1 MDMYGM
7 HVMSVALVVV
17 CARNWWLVR
26 KYDRLRIAFRQ
37 RLKDHDAI
45 VAWNEFHQDRDLQ
58 APYMPR
64 VPKVQTNKKK
74 KKKQKVKQQST
85 AQ

>member
-1 MDMYGM
+1 MHMYGM
-7 HVMSVALVVV
+7 HVMTVALVVV
-17 CARNWWLVR
+17 CARNWWLAY

-37 RLKDHDAI
+37 RMQEHDAI
-45 VAWNEFHQDRDLQ
+45 VACLQDRDLQ

-74 KKKQKVKQQST
+74 KKKHKAKQQST